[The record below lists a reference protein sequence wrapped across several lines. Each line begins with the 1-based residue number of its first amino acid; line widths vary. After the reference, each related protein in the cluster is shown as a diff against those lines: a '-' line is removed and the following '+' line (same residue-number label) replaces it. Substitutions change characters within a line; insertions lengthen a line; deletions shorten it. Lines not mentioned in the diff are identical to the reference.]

1 MNLSTVCFILG
12 GIASLLLA
20 ALHLVLVFRPQGW
33 RYFGADALTTLA
45 EQGSR
50 WIAPVTFALVVLF
63 AVWGMYALAGAGVI
77 SPLPWLKTVLIVI
90 TIIYILRGLLLLSD
104 LIKVIAR
111 TRSIRFAVFS
121 MGSLV
126 TGLLYLT
133 GTVGLNAL

>member
-1 MNLSTVCFILG
+1 MDLSSICLIFG

-50 WIAPVTFALVVLF
+50 WIAPVTVALVVLF

-90 TIIYILRGLLLLSD
+90 SLIYILRGLLFLSD
-104 LIKVIAR
+104 IVKTLAG

-121 MGSLV
+121 MGALV
-126 TGLLYLT
+126 TGLLYLM
-133 GTVGLNAL
+133 GTVASKSL